1 MFDATI
7 MTLALNVTALTTAY
21 WVCLIVGGGLLL
33 ISTFLGSH
41 ADADIDAGDALDAIH
56 GAHMD
61 ADFDAD
67 IHADFDADISAD
79 VHADVGADT
88 DLATHAG
95 HADAAHGALA
105 GLSTWFSIRFLIF
118 AVAVFGALGVILT
131 HMTDLADTRA
141 TLVLAIALAGGLA
154 VGQLVHQL
162 LRMVQ
167 RTSGDSTPQPWDYVN
182 KLARVTIAINPP
194 RKGQVALL
202 VGQTRRYVAA
212 VAHRSRA
219 DFNVG
224 DEVVVVAYR
233 AGISEVISRNEH
245 EALQSSNRGGAP

>member
-7 MTLALNVTALTTAY
+7 MTLALNVTALTTGY

-33 ISTFLGSH
+33 ISTVLGSH
-41 ADADIDAGDALDAIH
+41 ADADMDASDALDAIH

-95 HADAAHGALA
+95 HADAAHGAWA

-118 AVAVFGALGVILT
+118 AIAVFGALGVILT
-131 HMTDLADTRA
+131 YLTETGA

-154 VGQLVHQL
+154 VGQFVHQL
-162 LRMVQ
+162 LRMVR

-182 KLARVTIAINPP
+182 ELARVTIAINPP

-233 AGISEVISRNEH
+233 AGIAEVISRSEH

>member
-1 MFDATI
+1 MLDATM

-21 WVCLIVGGGLLL
+21 WVCLIVGGGLVVV
-33 ISTFLGSH
+33 STVLGSH
-41 ADADIDAGDALDAIH
+41 ADADVDVGDALDAIH

-61 ADFDAD
+61 ADFGAD
-67 IHADFDADISAD
+67 IHGDFDADISAD

-95 HADAAHGALA
+95 HADAAHGALT

-131 HMTDLADTRA
+131 YLTGTGA

-162 LRMVQ
+162 LRMVR

-194 RKGQVALL
+194 KKGQIALL

-233 AGISEVISRNEH
+233 AGIAEVISRAEH
-245 EALQSSNRGGAP
+245 EALQPSNRGGAP

>member
-1 MFDATI
+1 MFEATM
-7 MTLALNVTALTTAY
+7 MTLALNLTALTTVY
-21 WVCLIVGGGLLL
+21 WVCLIVGGGLLVV
-33 ISTFLGSH
+33 STVLGSH
-41 ADADIDAGDALDAIH
+41 ADADIDAGGALDAID

-61 ADFDAD
+61 ADFGAD
-67 IHADFDADISAD
+67 IHGDFDADISAD

-95 HADAAHGALA
+95 HADAGHGALA
-105 GLSTWFSIRFLIF
+105 GLSTWFSIRFLVF

-131 HMTDLADTRA
+131 HLTETGAA
-141 TLVLAIALAGGLA
+141 LVLAIALAGGVA
-154 VGQLVHQL
+154 VGQCVHQL
-162 LRMVQ
+162 LRSVR

-194 RKGQVALL
+194 NKGQVALL

-212 VAHRSRA
+212 VAYQSQA
-219 DFNVG
+219 AFDIG

-233 AGISEVISRNEH
+233 AGIAEVISRSEH
-245 EALQSSNRGGAP
+245 EAYQRSNRGGAP